1 LDIKFSSGGAMAV
14 VWDNVE
20 VGVVFTIIAGI
31 LGMAFMLVGVL
42 LVPKIVNRLTPNIDE
57 EKEIV
62 RGNQAVARYFGGV
75 VQAVILGMS
84 IIIAAAVIAGLH
96 G

>member
-1 LDIKFSSGGAMAV
+1 MAV
-14 VWDNVE
+14 VWDNVV
-20 VGVVFTIIAGI
+20 VGVTFTIIGGVLGFLFMI
-31 LGMAFMLVGVL
+31 LGVFIIPKL
-42 LVPKIVNRLTPNIDE
+42 LDALTPNINE

-62 RGNQAVARYFGGV
+62 RGNLAVATYFGGI
-75 VQAVILGMS
+75 VQATIIGLS